1 MIAYGNKNFFSSLNK
16 KIMILDKYKRQ
27 YKFKSRQGNADKY
40 LWVSIIG
47 ALVICA
53 IIYYFF

>member
-1 MIAYGNKNFFSSLNK
+1 
-16 KIMILDKYKRQ
+16 MILDKYKRQ
-27 YKFKSRQGNADKY
+27 YKFKSKQGNADKY